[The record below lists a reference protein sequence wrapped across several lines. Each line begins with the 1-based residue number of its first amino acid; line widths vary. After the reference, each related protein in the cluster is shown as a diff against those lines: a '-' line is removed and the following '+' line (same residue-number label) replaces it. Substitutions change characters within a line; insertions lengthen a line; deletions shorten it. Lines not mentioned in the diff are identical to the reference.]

1 MYYIHTHTYIFNV
14 YIMYMVYFIK
24 YIYTHKHIFLMFI
37 YIYIYKTYQI
47 IGLWDND
54 ILNSLLRVG
63 EEYDS
68 EGSRELKLNI
78 QTYYGR
84 EKHTDP
90 CQDM

>member
-1 MYYIHTHTYIFNV
+1 MYYTHTHIFNV
-14 YIMYMVYFIK
+14 CVYIYMVCFIK
-24 YIYTHKHIFLMFI
+24 YAYTHKHLFLIFI
-37 YIYIYKTYQI
+37 YIYIYKIYQI

-68 EGSRELKLNI
+68 ERSRELKSNI

-90 CQDM
+90 RQDM

>member
-1 MYYIHTHTYIFNV
+1 
-14 YIMYMVYFIK
+14 MVCFIK
-24 YIYTHKHIFLMFI
+24 YIYTHIHIFLMFI
-37 YIYIYKTYQI
+37 YIYIYIHTYIYIYKTYQI

-68 EGSRELKLNI
+68 EGSRELKLNT

-90 CQDM
+90 RQDM